1 MTIFKKT
8 KAGSQPQ
15 TKIQKRVAGISTPDL
30 VMWAE
35 NALFVI
41 GKEVTAHLRTK
52 SQESIYE
59 ADLGAEALYAITQ
72 ELKRRQSN
80 GFG

>member
-1 MTIFKKT
+1 MTIFQKK
-8 KAGSQPQ
+8 KDGYQPQ

-30 VMWAE
+30 VTWAE

-41 GKEVTAHLRTK
+41 GKELTGYIRTHD
-52 SQESIYE
+52 SALLEE

-72 ELKRRQSN
+72 ELKNRARN
-80 GFG
+80 G

>member
-8 KAGSQPQ
+8 TAGSQSQ
-15 TKIQKRVAGISTPDL
+15 TKIQKRVERIATPDL
-30 VMWAE
+30 ITWSE

-41 GKEVTAHLRTK
+41 GKELTAWARDHNSDHL
-52 SQESIYE
+52 YE

-72 ELKRRQSN
+72 ELKKRDKQ
-80 GFG
+80 

>member
-8 KAGSQPQ
+8 KDGSQPQ

-35 NALFVI
+35 NALFVV
-41 GKEVTAHLRTK
+41 GKDITTYLRTR
-52 SQESIYE
+52 SEESLEE

-72 ELKRRQSN
+72 ELKQRAHH
-80 GFG
+80 G

>member
-8 KAGSQPQ
+8 KDGSQPQ

-30 VMWAE
+30 VTWAE

-41 GKEVTAHLRTK
+41 GKEVTGYIRTRDAAML
-52 SQESIYE
+52 EE

-72 ELKRRQSN
+72 ELKNRARN
-80 GFG
+80 G

>member
-8 KAGSQPQ
+8 KDGYQPQ

-35 NALFVI
+35 NALFVV
-41 GKEVTAHLRTK
+41 GKDITAYLRTRNE
-52 SQESIYE
+52 ESLQE

-72 ELKRRQSN
+72 ELKRRSQH
-80 GFG
+80 G

>member
-1 MTIFKKT
+1 MKIFKKT
-8 KAGSQPQ
+8 TGGPQPQ

-30 VMWAE
+30 VTWAE

-41 GKEVTAHLRTK
+41 GKELTGYIRSHDPALL
-52 SQESIYE
+52 EE

-72 ELKRRQSN
+72 ELKNRARN
-80 GFG
+80 G